1 MSATFPAA
9 AKALTDMP
17 DKLRHLTGIAGLTKS
32 AVLRLLS
39 GADEF
44 ARARKDN
51 NPPRTLAGKL
61 IVNIFFESSTRTRT
75 AFEASARQL
84 GADVVNLDRIT
95 MAGDN
100 KSESLADTI
109 RTVSAMGAA
118 GIVLRHGESGAA
130 QQAAKAAP
138 RGVAVIN
145 GGDGNNAHPTQGLA
159 DAYTI
164 RRKFGDSFAGLRI
177 AIVGD
182 IVNSRVAR
190 SDARIFRL
198 LGAGDIRLV
207 GPPKLCPPQM
217 ARLLGGRVVREMDE
231 GIDGCDIV
239 VLLRMQ
245 RERVVGGG
253 FFPSVAD
260 YHRTYGMTARRL
272 KALTAK
278 RREVMIMHPGP
289 INRGAEIDNA
299 VADGKHSYIL
309 RQVNNGMA
317 VRMAVLTALCGQ
329 GGQGGQGRAATK
341 AAKTTN

>member
-1 MSATFPAA
+1 
-9 AKALTDMP
+9 MP
-17 DKLRHLTGIAGLTKS
+17 DRLRHLTGIAGLTKT
-32 AVLRLLS
+32 AVLRLFA

-51 NPPRTLAGKL
+51 NLPRTLAGKL

-100 KSESLADTI
+100 KSESLADTV

-118 GIVLRHGESGAA
+118 GIVLRHGKAGAPQMA
-130 QQAAKAAP
+130 VAAAP
-138 RGVAVIN
+138 PGVFVIN

-159 DAYTI
+159 DAYTV
-164 RRKFGDSFAGLRI
+164 REKFGDSFAGVRI

-182 IVNSRVAR
+182 IINSRVAR

-198 LGAGDIRLV
+198 LGARDIRLV

-217 ARLLGGRVVREMDE
+217 AKLLGGKVVCDMDE
-231 GIDGCDIV
+231 GIADCDIV

-245 RERVVGGG
+245 RERAGDG
-253 FFPSVAD
+253 FFPSVAEYFRD
-260 YHRTYGMTARRL
+260 YGMTAQRL
-272 KALTAK
+272 KALTTK
-278 RREVMIMHPGP
+278 RRDVMIMHPGP
-289 INRGAEIDNA
+289 INRGVEITDE
-299 VADGKHSYIL
+299 VADGKHSRIL
-309 RQVNNGMA
+309 RQITNGMA
-317 VRMAVLTALCGQ
+317 IRMATLTELC
-329 GGQGGQGRAATK
+329 AITD
-341 AAKTTN
+341 ND

>member
-1 MSATFPAA
+1 MFA
-9 AKALTDMP
+9 
-17 DKLRHLTGIAGLTKS
+17 
-32 AVLRLLS
+32 
-39 GADEF
+39 GADTF
-44 ARARKDN
+44 ARARENN

-95 MAGDN
+95 MSGDN
-100 KSESLADTI
+100 KSESLADTV

-118 GIVLRHGESGAA
+118 GIVLRHGEAGAA
-130 QQAAKAAP
+130 KKAAAAAP
-138 RGVAVIN
+138 ENVAVIN

-159 DAYTI
+159 DAYTV
-164 RRKFGDSFAGLRI
+164 RGKFGDSFADLRI

-198 LGAGDIRLV
+198 LGARDIRLV
-207 GPPKLCPPQM
+207 GPPKLCPPPM
-217 ARLLGGRVVREMDE
+217 AKLLGGRVVRDMDE

-245 RERVVGGG
+245 RERVVGDG

-260 YHRTYGMTARRL
+260 YFRNYGMTAQRL
-272 KALTAK
+272 KTLTAK
-278 RREVMIMHPGP
+278 RREAIIMHPGP
-289 INRGAEIDNA
+289 INRGAEIADA
-299 VADGKHSYIL
+299 VADGKYSYIL
-309 RQVNNGMA
+309 RQVKNGMA
-317 VRMAVLTALCGQ
+317 VRMAVLTELCAG
-329 GGQGGQGRAATK
+329 K
-341 AAKTTN
+341 

>member
-1 MSATFPAA
+1 
-9 AKALTDMP
+9 MP
-17 DKLRHLTGIAGLTKS
+17 DKLHHLTGIAALTKQT
-32 AVLRLLS
+32 VLRLFA
-39 GADEF
+39 GADSF
-44 ARARKDN
+44 ARARKNN

-118 GIVLRHGESGAA
+118 GIVLRHGEAGAA
-130 QQAAKAAP
+130 QRAAKVAP
-138 RGVAVIN
+138 KGVAIIN
-145 GGDGNNAHPTQGLA
+145 GGDGNNAHPTQGLS
-159 DAYTI
+159 DAYTM
-164 RRKFGDSFAGLRI
+164 REKFGDSFAGLRI

-190 SDARIFRL
+190 SDARIFRM
-198 LGAGDIRLV
+198 LGARDIRLI
-207 GPPKLCPPQM
+207 GPPKLCPAPM
-217 ARLLGGRVVREMDE
+217 AKLLGGKVVRDMDE
-231 GIDGCDIV
+231 GIDGCDVV

-245 RERVVGGG
+245 RERVVGDG
-253 FFPSVAD
+253 FFPSLAD
-260 YHRTYGMTARRL
+260 YFRNYGMTTQRL
-272 KALTAK
+272 KTLTTK

-289 INRGAEIDNA
+289 INRGAEIADV

-309 RQVNNGMA
+309 RQVKNGMA
-317 VRMAVLTALCGQ
+317 VRMAVLTALC
-329 GGQGGQGRAATK
+329 ADDK
-341 AAKTTN
+341 